1 MNSILVIQLCQQM
14 IRPEM
19 VSYLVS
25 SILEKKEEFSLR
37 EFLGE
42 GVEKIA
48 SRQYVQVY
56 RSEIDQWGV
65 KFLPLIPR
73 YLEIEDLIAGVY
85 REVGRKL
92 IYPAYRIHPETLIR
106 EFSSFYQGITPEGRE
121 KMDEIIRNLEI
132 ARSLCEEGTV
142 YSSGLREKIGE
153 ILGSLEVLAPL
164 YGFFQ
169 DLRGG
174 TGIDFAENSSMKN
187 PYEAMLAPLKIC
199 IDLLTHVC
207 RLPRN
212 KKEIT
217 FPLRDCVAIRHA
229 RPAPVPL
236 GAGYRARVGGH
247 PGK

>member
-1 MNSILVIQLCQQM
+1 MTKKDFARNDFSADSASSVVNSILVIQLCQQM

-25 SILEKKEEFSLR
+25 SILEKKGEFCPR
-37 EFLGE
+37 EFLGD
-42 GVEKIA
+42 GEKKFTP
-48 SRQYVQVY
+48 RQYVQVY

-65 KFLPLIPR
+65 KFLPLLPR
-73 YLEIEDLIAGVY
+73 HLGIDDLMAGVY

-92 IYPAYRIHPETLIR
+92 MHPAYRIHPESLLH
-106 EFSSFYQGITPEGRE
+106 EFSCFYRGISNEVRE

-169 DLRGG
+169 DLRDG
-174 TGIDFAENSSMKN
+174 TGRDSGKNISSKN
-187 PYEAMLAPLKIC
+187 PCEAMLAPIKIC
-199 IDLLTHVC
+199 IDLLTHVY
-207 RLPRN
+207 RLPS
-212 KKEIT
+212 T
-217 FPLRDCVAIRHA
+217 
-229 RPAPVPL
+229 
-236 GAGYRARVGGH
+236 
-247 PGK
+247 PGLLATNYT

>member
-25 SILEKKEEFSLR
+25 SILEKKGEFCPR

-92 IYPAYRIHPETLIR
+92 IYPAYRIHPETLIH
-106 EFSSFYQGITPEGRE
+106 EFSSFYRGITPEGRE
-121 KMDEIIRNLEI
+121 KMDEILRNLEM
-132 ARSLCEEGTV
+132 ARSLCEEGTDRF
-142 YSSGLREKIGE
+142 SGLSGKIGE

-164 YGFFQ
+164 CGFFQ
-169 DLRGG
+169 DLQDG
-174 TGIDFAENSSMKN
+174 TATDYGENFSTKN
-187 PYEAMLAPLKIC
+187 PCEATLAPLKIC
-199 IDLLTHVC
+199 IDLLTHVYH
-207 RLPRN
+207 LPRN

-217 FPLRDCVAIRHA
+217 SPLRDCVAIRHA
-229 RPAPVPL
+229 R
-236 GAGYRARVGGH
+236 VGGH